1 MSFWR
6 PRSVLQLVL
15 VGFFTA
21 LAPLCLAIL
30 FTVQTLEDLAA
41 AGHALPRKIHSRIE
55 TGLASHRGQQ
65 GVGFFKGV
73 RFNLTTIVP

>member
-1 MSFWR
+1 MSFWQ

-30 FTVQTLEDLAA
+30 FSVQTLEDLAA
-41 AGHALPRKIHSRIE
+41 DTRAVTRQVTEITRL
-55 TGLASHRGQQ
+55 GQAIQ
-65 GVGFFKGV
+65 TELLQLE
-73 RFNLTTIVP
+73 RHTRQ